1 VSPASGTTGG
11 GTAVTITG
19 TNLGGATVSFGGAA
33 GKITADSGTQITVTS
48 PAGQGS
54 VTITVTTPGGS
65 ASAGKFTYVTP
76 APAVTGLSP
85 SSGTTAGGTA
95 VTITGTNL
103 GSATGVSFGGA
114 AGKITAD
121 SGSQVTVTSPPG
133 TAGTVSVT
141 VTTPGGTSSSK
152 FTYVIPAPAV
162 TGVSPSSGTT
172 AGGTAVTITGTNLGG
187 ATGVSFGGDAAK
199 IAADSGSQVTVT
211 SPPGSA
217 GTVSVTVTTPG
228 GSSSG
233 KFTYVIPAPAV
244 SAISPSSGSTQGGTT
259 VAISGTNLAGAT
271 SVTFGGVAAKIAA
284 DSATQITVTSPPG
297 TSGTVTVTVTTPGG
311 TASASFTYMPPA
323 IT

>member
-1 VSPASGTTGG
+1 VSPSSGTTGG
-11 GTAVTITG
+11 GTAVAITG

-33 GKITADSGTQITVTS
+33 GKVTADSGTQITVTS

-141 VTTPGGTSSSK
+141 VTTPGG
-152 FTYVIPAPAV
+152 
-162 TGVSPSSGTT
+162 
-172 AGGTAVTITGTNLGG
+172 
-187 ATGVSFGGDAAK
+187 
-199 IAADSGSQVTVT
+199 
-211 SPPGSA
+211 
-217 GTVSVTVTTPG
+217 
-228 GSSSG
+228 SSSG

-311 TASASFTYMPPA
+311 TASASFSYMPPA